1 MLAARSFDYCR
12 GPMKSPTLKI
22 VARTQGNTS
31 ALKNGEIE
39 LPGFLFDFIEIP
51 ALPKAFRR
59 MVRTL
64 EFDVCE
70 MALTTYLCAR
80 EHGVKFTA
88 IPIFLK
94 RAFHHGAILHDSKGP
109 IKKPKQLEGTYVGVN
124 RGYTVTAGVWAR
136 GILAEEYNVDLE
148 KITWVLSGD
157 EHVAEYKGPSNVITG
172 CSNQTLEDALLCGD
186 LSAAIN
192 VQTNDPSIKPLIPD
206 PQNRGLSAFDDRGHY
221 PINHLLVIRDE
232 VLEKNPGIAI
242 KIFNVF
248 AEAKSLYLD
257 QLKNKEAQNLT
268 STDELDLQILK
279 RKKDPLPYGIKPN
292 RDVLENLMAHAQSQ
306 KILKQNVE
314 VDELFA
320 QETID
325 LNA

>member
-1 MLAARSFDYCR
+1 MT
-12 GPMKSPTLKI
+12 SPILKI
-22 VARTQGNTS
+22 VTRTQGNNS

-39 LPGFLFDFIEIP
+39 LPGFSFDFIEVP
-51 ALPKAFRR
+51 VLANAFRR

-94 RAFHHGAILHDSKGP
+94 RAFHHGIILHNTERP
-109 IKKPKQLEGTYVGVN
+109 IENPKQLEGTHVGVN

-136 GILAEEYNVDLE
+136 GILEEEYGVDLR

-157 EHVAEYKGPSNVITG
+157 EHVAEYKAPENVIPGKT
-172 CSNQTLEDALLCGD
+172 NQTLEDSLLSGD

-192 VQTNDPSIKPLIPD
+192 IQTGDSRIEPLISNPLD
-206 PQNRGLSAFDDRGHY
+206 RGFAAFSDRGHY
-221 PINHLLVIRDE
+221 PINHLLVVRDS
-232 VLEKNPGIAI
+232 VLEKHPGIAI
-242 KIFNVF
+242 KIFNAF
-248 AEAKSLYLD
+248 SEAKNLYLKH
-257 QLKNKEAQNLT
+257 LKNKAYQDPA
-268 STDELDLQILK
+268 STENFDRQILALQ
-279 RKKDPLPYGIKPN
+279 KDPLPYGINPN
-292 RDVLENLMAHAQSQ
+292 RDVLENLMAHAESQ
-306 KILKQNVE
+306 KILRHHVE

-320 QETID
+320 PETID
-325 LNA
+325 LIA